1 MKKLLLLLLSLIFMS
16 QLSLEGMELESSD
29 IEYGD
34 TEETGYE
41 ADDLARNDEVTIP
54 AMPQWAPIVPSKP
67 SAFYKY
73 SESPERIKQFL
84 SPKISPEENKKI
96 VVSAKAHA
104 VNASPLHG
112 RSLFEEMFLEKSPQE
127 EALDEFLDQGCIKQL
142 EDGLLC
148 IKRCGHLFFQLQF
161 LEEIKASGRKNN
173 CPRCDAVIN
182 KVPH

>member
-54 AMPQWAPIVPSKP
+54 AMPKSVPIVQSKP

-73 SESPERIKQFL
+73 SESPERIKR
-84 SPKISPEENKKI
+84 SAPPKISPEVNRR
-96 VVSAKAHA
+96 VVFPAMAHA
-104 VNASPLHG
+104 IEASPLHG
-112 RSLFEEMFLEKSPQE
+112 HSLFEDMLLEKSPQE
-127 EALDEFLDQGCIKQL
+127 EALDELLGQGCIKQL
-142 EDGLLC
+142 EDGLLR
-148 IKRCGHLFFQLQF
+148 IRRCGHLFDPSEF
-161 LEEIKASGRKNN
+161 LEKIKVSGSRNN
-173 CPRCDAVIN
+173 CPRCGALIN
-182 KVPH
+182 

>member
-1 MKKLLLLLLSLIFMS
+1 MKKLLLLLSLIFMS

-29 IEYGD
+29 IEYSD

-67 SAFYKY
+67 SAFYRY
-73 SESPERIKQFL
+73 GESPERIKRSA
-84 SPKISPEENKKI
+84 SPKISPEVNKR
-96 VVSAKAHA
+96 VVFPPMAHA
-104 VNASPLHG
+104 VEASPLHG
-112 RSLFEEMFLEKSPQE
+112 HSLFEDMLLEKSPQE
-127 EALDEFLDQGCIKQL
+127 EALDEFLGQGCIKLL

-182 KVPH
+182 KVSH